1 MPSTSVHVSHIIPEQ
16 VTSKQILH
24 ICQYLQGTRTQG
36 MTVKPDAKMQLNCY
50 VDADFAGLWNVEHE
64 QDPVCVKS
72 RAGFLLTLGGCLLLW
87 VSKLQTEVALST
99 TEAEYIAMS
108 QAMRELIPMRTL
120 LQQVGTTLHL
130 DFAKPAIVHSK
141 VFEDNDGDLKLATA
155 PNISPRTKHIAVKYH
170 FFREAV
176 GEGKGIQIMKIDT
189 AEQMADI
196 FTKGLPMTQFQY
208 LRKKLI
214 GW

>member
-1 MPSTSVHVSHIIPEQ
+1 
-16 VTSKQILH
+16 
-24 ICQYLQGTRTQG
+24 
-36 MTVKPDAKMQLNCY
+36 MTFKPDPKMQLDCY
-50 VDADFAGLWNVEHE
+50 VDADFAGLWNVENE

-72 RAGFLLTLGGCLLLW
+72 RTGFILTLGGCPLLW

-120 LQQVGTTLHL
+120 LQQVGATLSL
-130 DFAKPAIVHSK
+130 DFAKPAIVRSK
-141 VFEDNDGDLKLATA
+141 VFEDNNGALKLATA

-176 GEGKGIQIMKIDT
+176 GEKKGIHIMKIDT
-189 AEQMADI
+189 TDQIADM
-196 FTKGLPMTQFQY
+196 FTKGLPVAQFQY